1 MEIDKAGDTVNIRAK
16 NGVVMTMGG
25 FENNKQM
32 VEDFLGLTKST
43 PAGTLFNTG
52 DGVKMAMGVGADLWH
67 MEAYEGNCFALGG
80 ISFVV
85 NEDQHAKTFNDLR
98 NLSGSVIVVGNGA
111 DRDRFQQDGQR
122 WL

>member
-1 MEIDKAGDTVNIRAK
+1 MNIRAK

-52 DGVKMAMGVGADLWH
+52 DGCEDGHGRRRRSVAH
-67 MEAYEGNCFALGG
+67 GG
-80 ISFVV
+80 
-85 NEDQHAKTFNDLR
+85 L
-98 NLSGSVIVVGNGA
+98 
-111 DRDRFQQDGQR
+111 
-122 WL
+122 